1 MGASKTQQY
10 SADELNR
17 ALKARALA
25 HPARI
30 RIYELLK
37 EESVCKNKDL
47 SKKLGLSVS
56 SVHDHLQ
63 KMIEADIIHI
73 EFKQNSNFLQ
83 IKDDNKSQLGV

>member
-10 SADELNR
+10 SADEINR

-37 EESVCKNKDL
+37 EESVRKNKEL
-47 SKKLGLSVS
+47 SKKLGLSIS
-56 SVHDHLQ
+56 SVHEHLQ

-73 EFKQNSNFLQ
+73 EFKENANFLQ
-83 IKDDNKSQLGV
+83 IKDESKTQLGV